1 MKVEEAFDFFEDTRA
16 KDEQLGCLGLGHL
29 CRILEAHWKHDSGT
43 WCASLMDRTQWT
55 QRYRCG
61 AGRCLASKV
70 KDPACKERRARS
82 RGMGAIWRFLGSFCG
97 GTDAVI
103 RCILGNLGLT

>member
-1 MKVEEAFDFFEDTRA
+1 MKVEEAFDFFQDTRA

-29 CRILEAHWKHDSGT
+29 CRILEAYWKHDSGT

-55 QRYRCG
+55 QRYGCG

-70 KDPACKERRARS
+70 KDPACKERRARGLEEWEQWEIFGIFLW
-82 RGMGAIWRFLGSFCG
+82 RGRRS
-97 GTDAVI
+97 
-103 RCILGNLGLT
+103 N